1 MAFLLLPTSGSVSN
15 QNLKNQICQFVSM
28 VTRTISGSLLVAISD
43 LYLPGMDDIS
53 TSVGYI
59 EADTPLLLCLDN
71 LCFIN
76 RTHIRLKLNFKIH
89 CEDAASW
96 NIQRGSDENKI
107 VERISNFIPFHWK
120 HSNLDIRQ
128 VCKNFNL
135 KHNGGKLLKCMKP

>member
-15 QNLKNQICQFVSM
+15 QKLENQ
-28 VTRTISGSLLVAISD
+28 ISGSLLVAISD

-89 CEDAASW
+89 CEDAAS
-96 NIQRGSDENKI
+96 
-107 VERISNFIPFHWK
+107 
-120 HSNLDIRQ
+120 
-128 VCKNFNL
+128 
-135 KHNGGKLLKCMKP
+135 

>member
-15 QNLKNQICQFVSM
+15 QKLENQICQLVSM

-89 CEDAASW
+89 CEDAAS
-96 NIQRGSDENKI
+96 
-107 VERISNFIPFHWK
+107 
-120 HSNLDIRQ
+120 
-128 VCKNFNL
+128 
-135 KHNGGKLLKCMKP
+135 